1 MAAPTE
7 AEAIIQLQ
15 NTVHVIEE
23 IREFGETDATNLLGV
38 LDVAEQSLEG
48 DYSAAIASA
57 LSGIRATYAANLTPA
72 TIRSLLTPVL
82 RHWAR
87 AANIEPRLS
96 PEKILDLLHDRMVDT
111 TAARV
116 SSRQFVFG
124 AAVAG
129 GANVGN
135 GTILRATVD
144 RDNFQIQNTFAE
156 VLTFLCDR
164 DMNTGTEEH
173 EEEFEVRGDDSAR
186 DAIELLGSGV
196 LGRLKCRSA
205 RDSMLR
211 NASLDSFSGT
221 AAVPTAITSWAV
233 DVIGNVQI
241 DQVNFYRGFPGD
253 ATPASL
259 RLNTN
264 VQVSQAL
271 EVARI
276 QQFDPKRPYMLQLAF
291 NRAVGGGD
299 GTLTIRLGSR
309 NIAVV
314 LAAQAGW
321 NILRVAIDQNSWP
334 ETFNEDAL
342 DIRIEL
348 TLRTVGYTLVDDVLL
363 LPFDRIAGKW
373 LLGVGGATNFLQ
385 ADRFTITDTEAATGI
400 VQRILWRGF
409 DKYLP
414 HAVGGAITIADP

>member
-7 AEAIIQLQ
+7 AEATTQLVNAVRVLEQ
-15 NTVHVIEE
+15 

-38 LDVAEQSLEG
+38 IDTADQALEG
-48 DYSAAIASA
+48 DYSSAISSA
-57 LSGIRATYAANLTPA
+57 LAGMRSTYAANLSQA
-72 TIRSLLTPVL
+72 TIRSLITPVL

-87 AANIEPRLS
+87 AANIEPRYS

-111 TAARV
+111 TAARI

-144 RDNFQIQNTFAE
+144 RDNFQTQAKFAE

-164 DMNTGTEEH
+164 DMNSGTEEH
-173 EEEFEVRGDDSAR
+173 EEEFEVRGEDSGR

-196 LGRLKCRSA
+196 LGRIKCRSA
-205 RDSMLR
+205 RNSMLR
-211 NASLDSFSGT
+211 NASLDAFSGT
-221 AAVPTAITSWAV
+221 AAVPTAITSWTV
-233 DVIGNVQI
+233 DVIANVQM

-271 EVARI
+271 ENARV
-276 QQFDPKRPYMLQLAF
+276 QQFDTKRTYMLQLAF

-299 GTLTIRLGSR
+299 GTLTLRLGSR
-309 NIAVV
+309 SIAVV

-334 ETFNEDAL
+334 ERFNEDNL

-348 TLRTVGYTLVDDVLL
+348 TLRTVGYTLIDDVLL
-363 LPFDRIAGKW
+363 LPFDKLAGNW
-373 LLGVGGATNFLQ
+373 LLGVGGATNFLL
-385 ADRFTITDTEAATGI
+385 ADSFSITDTEAATGI
-400 VQRILWRGF
+400 IQRMLWRGF
-409 DKYLP
+409 DKSLP
-414 HAVGGAITIADP
+414 NATGAGITIADP